1 MYQVHV
7 IDGDTGKVL
16 QRIDCATHDQALR
29 EDAAQTTQL
38 ARTGHYSII
47 VDLNE
52 NKTGEA

>member
-7 IDGDTGKVL
+7 IDGDTGQVL
-16 QRIDCATHDQALR
+16 QKIDCATLDQAKR

-47 VDLNE
+47 VNLDE